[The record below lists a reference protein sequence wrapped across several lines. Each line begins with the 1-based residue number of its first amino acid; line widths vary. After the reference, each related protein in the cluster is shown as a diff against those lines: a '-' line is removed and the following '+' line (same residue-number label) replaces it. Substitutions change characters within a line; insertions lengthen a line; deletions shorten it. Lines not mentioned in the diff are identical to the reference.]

1 MSREQP
7 QRSYKTSLPSVT
19 PMRLN
24 MAWQG
29 TAQLGRLGTG
39 PNAETNLGFLAVVDG
54 QALGSHKNVEALLVI
69 N

>member
-1 MSREQP
+1 
-7 QRSYKTSLPSVT
+7 
-19 PMRLN
+19 MRLN

-54 QALGSHKNVEALLVI
+54 QALGSHKKVEALLSI